1 MIDEEFRSK
10 ITNYSKKIPVVT
22 LNQENTGKSFK
33 FYVPNG
39 TALWRAETLYT
50 KEPVT
55 INWIKKFKKNKIFYD
70 IGANVGMYTI
80 FAAIFSEVKV
90 FSFEPESNNFQILN
104 QNIIL
109 NNLNK
114 SVTAYPIGIS
124 DKLEVTNLYL
134 TNWAKGGSHNTVGVQ
149 LNHKLQKFQ
158 PRFTQGTMSITLDDL
173 INKFMLPYPNYLKID
188 VDGIEHKIIKAG
200 NKFLKDKRL
209 ESILIEINSSRKED
223 KEIIKILSKNGFQ
236 YNNQQVQ
243 ESTRKSGPH
252 KGYAEYLFFK

>member
-1 MIDEEFRSK
+1 M
-10 ITNYSKKIPVVT
+10 
-22 LNQENTGKSFK
+22 
-33 FYVPNG
+33 
-39 TALWRAETLYT
+39 
-50 KEPVT
+50 
-55 INWIKKFKKNKIFYD
+55 KKFNAYFNAFSLKLTFICFNFLFKICSPSKE
-70 IGANVGMYTI
+70 I
-80 FAAIFSEVKV
+80 FFSSSFNEDFIIDLALEVLTKSIHLASGDIFSEVKV